1 MNGINCRN
9 CNKPNPLGS
18 KFCNNCGTP
27 LPPQTTQICGNCGTA
42 NPQNRLYCDS
52 CGHRLVAAAPR
63 PSEEKPASETPS
75 STPARHGFSLPS
87 RRPGDTG
94 ELDPDDLPDW
104 LKTGERSTAEPDPE
118 RQTRIT
124 GWLQELTELKDEEET
139 EQPFTIDYGFLE
151 RPKWPG
157 RAREEQAETP
167 PPTPP
172 AETNLPSNVFD
183 DILSEAEQADN
194 VPLDW
199 LTDISQAAIPA
210 EETPVDDWMSTL
222 QVEDAISSPESDW
235 PEAAFPSFSEEP
247 ASEQPDAR
255 QADFDEATTKSE
267 SADSTLDWLGELASH
282 VPDAISQP
290 DDETWLSDATASP
303 FSETDPAP
311 DEAPEDWGAGFTL
324 DSSSSDTTSENSDNE
339 WLARLDQTEDT
350 KTDYASVTAWL
361 ADLDSVDTPVESTT
375 HTEESLEG
383 WDDEAEHLP
392 SDSYTWDESLE
403 PVAPSDFS
411 TEEEEITPG
420 NIAWDEAPAQDDTI
434 VADWLH
440 ELDETP
446 SNETGVVS
454 DWLADFQADEE
465 TDDEAAAAV
474 SSQTNPNE
482 WLVAQEHEEEA
493 FVSEPELQE
502 STPEP
507 ESTLPDDFDLTNWLQ
522 ELETQADTED
532 DVAAVTATHLV
543 EDDLPEWLPDE
554 SLTKASTP
562 DQTSAELIAPE
573 LVEVP
578 NWLTELRTS
587 DTTFFAAPEEETTPQ
602 ETPASISS
610 WLDDLSVEEPSTSL
624 PSPIMPERKSEPAWD
639 ITDEEDF
646 ALPPRREGADAPEGL
661 VRAELPDWLQES
673 LAEGNIVATSGSQ
686 PQSIELPDL
695 PLPQDDLPEWLN
707 APTEGDFDSALEA
720 ALSVQGS
727 EMVGGTLGSEWMDIL
742 GDMPASAELIDLEQA
757 DIPEWLQELKPREL
771 TGMAHEA
778 EEEPEQLTGPLEGMR
793 GVIPIEPIIAQPKT
807 NIAAAN
813 PYTVTKE
820 QQQQAALLHQLIH
833 AEPKV
838 TTTVGMRPQAMSVW
852 VRLTL
857 SILLLLAVLLGLFL
871 PWFDINLPLVLPEPL
886 PGVLEAQNSIAAAAG
901 STALVAFEYTPGMA
915 GELDP
920 QARLII
926 NQLAASGKQVV
937 AVSQFAAGLGQAK
950 ALGFELA
957 DSQFIPGEAIGLR
970 SLADCLENT
979 ADCSLSFTPENV
991 GIIVVLT
998 AERDSL
1004 IGWIEQIGT
1013 QTEIPLVVGTTQG
1026 LAPVAQPYLSSGQV
1040 DGLIAGLP
1048 GAAAYEQAVSGQS
1061 GETTTQLQAQT
1072 LAQLVVIGI
1081 FIGGALYYGFV
1092 GGRRNR

>member
-9 CNKPNPLGS
+9 CNKTNPLGS
-18 KFCNNCGTP
+18 KFCNNCGTA
-27 LPPQTTQICGNCGTA
+27 LPPQTTQICSNCGTA

-63 PSEEKPASETPS
+63 PNEEKPASETPS
-75 STPARHGFSLPS
+75 SPPARHGFSLPS

-104 LKTGERSTAEPDPE
+104 LKTGERPTAEPDPE

-157 RAREEQAETP
+157 RSREEQAETP
-167 PPTPP
+167 SPTSPTE
-172 AETNLPSNVFD
+172 ANLPSNIFD
-183 DILSEAEQADN
+183 DILSEAEQTGQA
-194 VPLDW
+194 PPDW
-199 LTDISQAAIPA
+199 LTEPSQTATPA
-210 EETPVDDWMSTL
+210 EETPTNDWMPSL
-222 QVEDAISSPESDW
+222 QTENKVTSAESEW
-235 PEAAFPSFSEEP
+235 SETGFPPLSEEP
-247 ASEQPDAR
+247 PSEQSDAWP
-255 QADFDEATTKSE
+255 ADFDEVTTKSE
-267 SADSTLDWLGELASH
+267 SDDSTPDWLAELATH
-282 VPDAISQP
+282 APDNLTQP
-290 DDETWLSDATASP
+290 DDETWLTDAAATP
-303 FSETDPAP
+303 YSETDLAP
-311 DEAPEDWGAGFTL
+311 NDAPEEWGAGFTL
-324 DSSSSDTTSENSDNE
+324 DRSSADTTSENSDNE
-339 WLARLDQTEDT
+339 WLARLDQTEDI

-361 ADLDSVDTPVESTT
+361 ADLDNADTTGESTT
-375 HTEESLEG
+375 STESPLDS
-383 WDDEAEHLP
+383 WDDEVEYAP
-392 SDSYTWDESLE
+392 SDSLTGDEALE
-403 PVAPSDFS
+403 SAPSSDLS
-411 TEEEEITPG
+411 AEELENIT
-420 NIAWDEAPAQDDTI
+420 WDEAPAQDDTI

-440 ELDETP
+440 ELDETS

-465 TDDEAAAAV
+465 TDDEAAAAD
-474 SSQTNPNE
+474 SHPDDPDQ
-482 WLVAQEHEEEA
+482 WLVAEEPAA
-493 FVSEPELQE
+493 FTSEPEPQE
-502 STPEP
+502 NTPEP
-507 ESTLPDDFDLTNWLQ
+507 DSTLPDDFDLTNWLQ

-532 DVAAVTATHLV
+532 DVAAVSATHLV

-554 SLTKASTP
+554 SLTRSVTA
-562 DQTSAELIAPE
+562 DQTPAEPIAPE

-578 NWLTELRTS
+578 DWLTELRTS
-587 DTTFFAAPEEETTPQ
+587 DTTFFAAPEEETTTQ
-602 ETPASISS
+602 ETPTSISS
-610 WLDDLSVEEPSTSL
+610 WLDDLSVAEPP
-624 PSPIMPERKSEPAWD
+624 PSSPDPFLPEREPEPAWD
-639 ITDEEDF
+639 PTDEEDF
-646 ALPPRREGADAPEGL
+646 ALTPQREGDGVTEGL

-673 LAEGNIVATSGSQ
+673 LAEGNILATSGSQ
-686 PQSIELPDL
+686 PHSMELPDL

-707 APTEGDFDSALEA
+707 TPTEGDFDSALEA

-727 EMVGGTLGSEWMDIL
+727 EMVGGTLSSEWMDIL

-757 DIPEWLQELKPREL
+757 DIPEWIQELKPREL
-771 TGMAHEA
+771 TGMAPEA
-778 EEEPEQLTGPLEGMR
+778 DEEPEQLTGPLEGMR

-813 PYTVTKE
+813 PYIVTKE

-833 AEPKV
+833 AEPKM
-838 TTTVGMRPQAMSVW
+838 TTTVGMRPQAMPVW

-857 SILLLLAVLLGLFL
+857 SISLLLAVLLGLFL

-886 PGVLEAQNSIAAAAG
+886 SGVSEAKNSIAAAAG

-920 QARLII
+920 QAQLII
-926 NQLAASGKQVV
+926 NQLAASGKQIV

-970 SLADCLENT
+970 SLADCLENAT
-979 ADCSLSFTPENV
+979 DCSLSLNPENV

-1004 IGWIEQIGT
+1004 IGWIEQVGT
-1013 QTEIPLVVGTTQG
+1013 QTEIPLVIGTTQG

-1048 GAAAYEQAVSGQS
+1048 GAAAYEQAVSGQP
-1061 GETTTQLQAQT
+1061 GETARQLQAQT
-1072 LAQLVVIGI
+1072 LAQLLVIGI
-1081 FIGGALYYGFV
+1081 FIGGALYYGLI